1 MMNAKQDGESVAEDV
16 TGIDREGIV
25 NSLTTQIAVVDD
37 QGVIVY
43 VNRAWQDFARENGA
57 PANHAFTGS
66 NYLDAC
72 SPSAAP
78 GDIESAQVSNGIR
91 EVMLG
96 RSAEFS
102 HEYPCHGPS
111 QKRWFKMHVAPLVGQ
126 AGHFVISHV
135 DTTSSKRQIADSQ
148 ATLREIDARYQTL
161 IERSPETIIVH
172 RRGIIIYINPAAVTL
187 FGATSS
193 ADLVGTPV
201 LDRVHPDSLKH
212 THQRIND
219 ITHLGVSV
227 PLTEMRYIKLDGTPI
242 DVEVNGSSIIFDGQP
257 MIQTILR
264 DITTRK
270 LAETAARENEL
281 RFRSLVDSTDG
292 IVWEADAVAL
302 TNTFVSNSAERM
314 LGYPVADWLVP
325 GFWESHIH
333 PEDRVWAV
341 DFSMSRTNRMED
353 HEFEYR
359 FFAKDG
365 RVVWLRDSLKVI
377 AENGKPKWVRG
388 LLVDIT
394 AQKLAEQRI
403 LAAQESLRE
412 SAMHTQTILDN
423 MADGVITISPQGIV
437 ESFNKA
443 ASTIFGYT
451 SQEIVGQNLSM
462 LMPEPHRSQHN
473 GFLAHYHQTGE
484 ERIIGQTLEV
494 EGQRK
499 DGNVFPISL
508 SVSRISRA
516 GQPVFV
522 GIVRDITRQR
532 QDIEEIR
539 RLAFYDSLTGLP
551 NRRLL
556 LDRLKHAMA
565 TSGRTNQH
573 GAVMFLD
580 LDHFK
585 QLNDT
590 LGHDVGDVL
599 LQQVAT
605 RLKSCVREG
614 DSVARLGGDE
624 FVVLLEDLSVHVQEA
639 ATQSEGIAL
648 KIQDAL
654 GQPYRLRDHVY
665 YSTPSIGIVMFMANK
680 EPMEVLLKNADVA
693 MYQAKSA
700 GRNTARFFD
709 PIMQATVA
717 AHTEMETD
725 MRHGL
730 ASREFALHYQVQ
742 VDVEGAIVGTEALA
756 RWNHPTR
763 GMVSPAHFIPL
774 AEESGLILPL
784 GKWVL
789 ETACAQLVVWAKD
802 AAAAHWTVAVNVSA
816 SQFVQADFVTSVIS
830 AVEKAGANP
839 RLLKLELTESMLV
852 NDVEDIIV
860 KMNALKAHGV
870 SFSLDDFGIGYSSLS
885 HLKRLPLAQLK
896 IDQSFVR
903 DVLTD
908 PSDAMI
914 ARTVVALGHS
924 LGLKVVAEG
933 VETAEQRDFLAGVG
947 CDTFQGYYFGRPV
960 PAANLLN
967 S

>member
-1 MMNAKQDGESVAEDV
+1 MSAHQDGERIEENVA
-16 TGIDREGIV
+16 GIDTQAVV
-25 NSLTTQIAVVDD
+25 NSLTTQIAVIND

-43 VNRAWQDFARENGA
+43 VNKAWQDFARDNGA
-57 PANHAFTGS
+57 PANHKFTGS

-72 SPSAAP
+72 SPSATR
-78 GDIESAQVSNGIR
+78 GDIESAQVSNGIHD
-91 EVMLG
+91 VMLG
-96 RSAEFS
+96 RAAEFS
-102 HEYPCHGPS
+102 HEYPCDSPS
-111 QKRWFKMHVAPLVGQ
+111 QKRWFKMHVAPLLGQ
-126 AGHFVISHV
+126 AGYFVISHV

-148 ATLREIDARYQTL
+148 AALREIDARYQTL

-172 RRGIIIYINPAAVTL
+172 QRGIIVYVNPAAVTL

-193 ADLVGTPV
+193 VDLVGTRV
-201 LDRVHPDSLKH
+201 LDRVHPDSLEH
-212 THQRIND
+212 TRQRMND
-219 ITHLGVSV
+219 ITHQGVLV
-227 PLTEMRYIKLDGTPI
+227 PLTEMQYLKLDGTPI
-242 DVEVNGSSIIFDGQP
+242 DVEVNGGSIIFDGQP
-257 MIQTILR
+257 MVQTILR
-264 DITTRK
+264 DITARK
-270 LAETAARENEL
+270 LVETAARENEL

-292 IVWEADAVAL
+292 IVWEADAEAL
-302 TNTFVSNSAERM
+302 TNTFVSKSAERM
-314 LGYPVADWLVP
+314 LGYPVGDWLVP

-333 PEDRVWAV
+333 PEDRDWAV
-341 DFSMSRTNRMED
+341 DFSISRTNRMED

-359 FFAKDG
+359 FFARDG
-365 RVVWLRDSLKVI
+365 RVVWLRDNLKVI
-377 AENGKPKWVRG
+377 AENGKPKWIRG

-394 AQKLAEQRI
+394 PQKLAEQRI

-412 SAMHTQTILDN
+412 SALHTQTILDN
-423 MADGVITISPQGIV
+423 MVDGVITINPQGLV

-451 SQEIVGQNLSM
+451 PQEIVGQNLSM

-508 SVSRISRA
+508 SVSKISRS
-516 GQPVFV
+516 GEPVFV

-605 RLKSCVREG
+605 RLKSCVRDG

-624 FVVLLEDLSVHVQEA
+624 FVVLLEDLSGHVQEA

-742 VDVEGAIVGTEALA
+742 VDVEGAVVGTEALA

-802 AAAAHWTVAVNVSA
+802 IATAHWTVAVNVSA

-839 RLLKLELTESMLV
+839 RRLKLELTESMLV

-860 KMNALKAHGV
+860 KMNALKARGV

-933 VETAEQRDFLAGVG
+933 VETVGQRDFLAGVG
-947 CDTFQGYYFGRPV
+947 CDTFQGYYFGRPL
-960 PAANLLN
+960 PAANLLK

>member
-1 MMNAKQDGESVAEDV
+1 MMNAHQDGEHIAENVD
-16 TGIDREGIV
+16 GIDTEAVV
-25 NSLTTQIAVVDD
+25 NSLSAQIAVIDA
-37 QGVIVY
+37 QGVIIY
-43 VNRAWQDFARENGA
+43 VNKAWRDFARDNGA
-57 PANHAFTGS
+57 PVTCTFTGG

-72 SPSAAP
+72 SPVAIRD
-78 GDIESAQVSNGIR
+78 DIEGALVSNGIR
-91 EVMLG
+91 EVMRG
-96 RSAEFS
+96 KATGFS

-111 QKRWFKMHVAPLVGQ
+111 QKRWFKMHVAPLLGKS
-126 AGHFVISHV
+126 GHFVISHV
-135 DTTSSKRQIADSQ
+135 DTTSSQRQIADSR
-148 ATLREIDARYQTL
+148 AALREIDARYQTL

-172 RRGIIIYINPAAVTL
+172 RRGIIVYVNPAAVAL
-187 FGATSS
+187 YGAASS
-193 ADLVGTPV
+193 AALVGTPV
-201 LDRVHPDSLKH
+201 LERVHPDSREQ
-212 THQRIND
+212 TRRRIND
-219 ITHLGVSV
+219 ITHLGISV
-227 PLTEMRYIKLDGTPI
+227 PLVEMRHVKLDGTSI
-242 DVEVNGSSIIFDGQP
+242 DVEVNGGSIIFDGQP
-257 MIQTILR
+257 MVQTILR

-270 LAETAARENEL
+270 LAEAAARENEL

-314 LGYPVADWLVP
+314 LGYPVTDWLVP

-333 PEDRVWAV
+333 PEDRDWAV
-341 DFSMSRTNRMED
+341 DFSMSRTNRLED

-359 FFAKDG
+359 FLASDD
-365 RVVWLRDSLKVI
+365 RVVWLRDNLKVI

-403 LAAQESLRE
+403 LAGQESLRE
-412 SAMHTQTILDN
+412 SALHTQTILDN
-423 MADGVITISPQGIV
+423 MVDGVITINPQGLV

-443 ASTIFGYT
+443 ASTIFGYAP
-451 SQEIVGQNLSM
+451 QEIIGHNLSV

-473 GFLAHYHQTGE
+473 GFLAHYQQTGE
-484 ERIIGQTLEV
+484 ERIIGKTLEV
-494 EGQRK
+494 EGRRK
-499 DGNVFPISL
+499 DGDVFPISL
-508 SVSRISRA
+508 SVSRISRS
-516 GQPVFV
+516 GQPVFI

-565 TSGRTNQH
+565 TSGRTSQH

-590 LGHDVGDVL
+590 LGHDLGDVL

-605 RLKSCVREG
+605 RLTSCVREG

-624 FVVLLEDLSVHVQEA
+624 FVVLLEDLSVHGQEA
-639 ATQSEGIAL
+639 ATQCEGIAL
-648 KIQDAL
+648 KIQDVL
-654 GQPYRLRDHVY
+654 GQAYRLREHVY

-717 AHTEMETD
+717 AHTELETD

-730 ASREFALHYQVQ
+730 ASHEFALHYQIQ
-742 VDVEGAIVGTEALA
+742 VDIEGVIVGTEALA

-784 GKWVL
+784 GRWVL
-789 ETACAQLVVWAKD
+789 ETACTQLVAWSKE
-802 AAAAHWTVAVNVSA
+802 AATAHWTLAVNVSA

-839 RLLKLELTESMLV
+839 YLLKLELTESILV
-852 NDVEDIIV
+852 NDVEDVIA
-860 KMNALKAHGV
+860 KMNALKARGV

-903 DVLTD
+903 EVLTD

-933 VETAEQRDFLAGVG
+933 VETVQQRDFLADVG

-960 PAANLLN
+960 PAAKLLE